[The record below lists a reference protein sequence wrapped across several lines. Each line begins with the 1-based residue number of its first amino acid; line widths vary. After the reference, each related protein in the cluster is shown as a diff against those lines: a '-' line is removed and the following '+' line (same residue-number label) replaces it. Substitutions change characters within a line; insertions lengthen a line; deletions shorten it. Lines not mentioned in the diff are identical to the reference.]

1 MGTVNVLLCLSHS
14 IEEYDQVRLLSG
26 IGADVFSVGGYIDPA
41 SPHDPKRPALPAAP
55 FHPDLKA
62 AVDRAG
68 GNGAAQSKL
77 PDELLDWADVI
88 IYHHLLERLMGQ
100 WHELRDWLKGTAG
113 RRVIWRTVGQSNPDL
128 EAAMGML
135 RRDGLEIVR
144 YSPDEERIPYYA
156 GADALI
162 RFYKDPDE
170 WQGWT
175 GDTPA
180 VLNITQ
186 NLKQRGAFCGYDF
199 WERATA
205 DLPRIVAGPGSE
217 VLDYGA
223 GLVSEEDMK
232 SFLRDCRVYLY
243 TGTQPASYTLGL
255 IEAMMTGIPVLSIG
269 RSWMSINA
277 WGPAVFEAADLA
289 NLSFDDPDDARRMLR
304 QLLADRD
311 LAARWSARIRA
322 RAVALFGYESVA
334 PGWAR
339 FLGLADTKTRPLAS
353 ASSQRGLA
361 GVA

>member
-1 MGTVNVLLCLSHS
+1 MGHMNVLLCLSHA

-41 SPHDPKRPALPAAP
+41 HPHDPKRPALPDAP
-55 FHPDLKA
+55 YHPDLKV
-62 AVDRAG
+62 AVDAVG
-68 GNGAAQSKL
+68 GNGAAQAHI
-77 PDELLDWADVI
+77 PDALLDWADVV
-88 IYHHLLERLMGQ
+88 IYHHLLERLMSQ
-100 WHELRDWLKGTAG
+100 WHSLRDWLRGSSE

-170 WQGWT
+170 WSGWT
-175 GDTPA
+175 GETAA
-180 VLNITQ
+180 VLNVTQ

-199 WERATA
+199 WDRAT
-205 DLPRIVAGPGSE
+205 DGLPRIVAGPGSE
-217 VLDYGA
+217 ILDYGT

-269 RSWMSINA
+269 RSWMTINA

-289 NLSFDDPDDARRMLR
+289 NLSFDDPDDARRLLR
-304 QLLADRD
+304 SLLADRGAAAD
-311 LAARWSARIRA
+311 LGHVMRE
-322 RAVALFGYESVA
+322 RAVALFGRETIA
-334 PGWAR
+334 AQWAQY
-339 FLGLADTKTRPLAS
+339 LGLKVP
-353 ASSQRGLA
+353 
-361 GVA
+361 VAA